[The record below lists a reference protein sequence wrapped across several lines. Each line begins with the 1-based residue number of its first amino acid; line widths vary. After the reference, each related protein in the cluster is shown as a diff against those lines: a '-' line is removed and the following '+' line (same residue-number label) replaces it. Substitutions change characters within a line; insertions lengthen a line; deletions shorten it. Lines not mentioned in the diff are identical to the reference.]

1 MEKIS
6 KEELLA
12 KVAAGEENLPGDIDA
27 SKVDPECMHKCLK
40 SFKDLWKCTKQCVID

>member
-12 KVAAGEENLPGDIDA
+12 KVAAGEENLPGDIDE
-27 SKVDPECMHKCLK
+27 SKINKECMQNCMK